1 MNSVL
6 SELRFGVHQ
15 TAGTVIQ
22 TVDPYPLV
30 YLNGWWVR
38 KEFCWFEV
46 VGRLGALM
54 CVLVEHTPFLFRL
67 HAGLSLCACS
77 MSRLYNAQLVSLAV
91 PWLDPLV
98 LACHVTQAFDRACSL
113 SSTLTL
119 LGSSLTWFL
128 HSSTFRTVWF
138 LQYFVSPGDFL
149 HIYSWVEFFLA
160 LWSWVALSHCSA
172 LLCNLPF
179 YLPSFGGHAGQN
191 INVSWLLSSLF
202 LPHPLLFLSFL
213 CWGTL
218 SGAILLQSSVP
229 VFQSRLHDV

>member
-1 MNSVL
+1 MSQCFSFPTACGRHIRASSRRYSDVDDSLLVCDSSREQYPMNSVL
-6 SELRFGVHQ
+6 SELCFGVHQ

-22 TVDPYPLV
+22 TVVDPYLLV
-30 YLNGWWVR
+30 YLTGWWVR

-77 MSRLYNAQLVSLAV
+77 MSRLYNARLVSLAV

-138 LQYFVSPGDFL
+138 LQ
-149 HIYSWVEFFLA
+149 
-160 LWSWVALSHCSA
+160 
-172 LLCNLPF
+172 
-179 YLPSFGGHAGQN
+179 
-191 INVSWLLSSLF
+191 
-202 LPHPLLFLSFL
+202 
-213 CWGTL
+213 
-218 SGAILLQSSVP
+218 
-229 VFQSRLHDV
+229 